1 MFMILSLKGI
11 IVLFFLIQQM
21 QFLSTSN
28 NLFSLINF
36 NEALEIMNHSH
47 FRHWLMWF
55 ENHLLS
61 GWMLIQTLLLVDH
74 SLSILP
80 LDIFSLLEI

>member
-21 QFLSTSN
+21 QVLSTFN

-36 NEALEIMNHSH
+36 NEALEIMNHCP
-47 FRHWLMWF
+47 
-55 ENHLLS
+55 LS
-61 GWMLIQTLLLVDH
+61 ALAGVVRKLCLKCLNTYSGTVV
-74 SLSILP
+74 SGT
-80 LDIFSLLEI
+80 